1 MTKLMIGCHCLLAL
15 FSKMLVD
22 GKTSNLEGKEEP
34 LQVTPSGSREAK
46 GGLHVPSF
54 PGLS

>member
-1 MTKLMIGCHCLLAL
+1 MIGYHCLPAL

-22 GKTSNLEGKEEP
+22 GKTSNLEGKEET
-34 LQVTPSGSREAK
+34 LQVTPSESRETK